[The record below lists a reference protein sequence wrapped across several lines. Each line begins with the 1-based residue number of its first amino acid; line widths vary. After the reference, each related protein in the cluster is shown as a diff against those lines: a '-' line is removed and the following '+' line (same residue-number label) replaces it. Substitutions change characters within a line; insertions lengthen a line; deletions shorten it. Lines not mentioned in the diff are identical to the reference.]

1 MNKKRLAAAI
11 AKRRKE
17 LGLTNE
23 EAGKKAGFDSPS
35 VAKQTLYRAQNKPE
49 EVSAGSM
56 LAIARSMGVPK
67 EIFDLVTEVQPSH
80 TFYEVR
86 NPDQL
91 AAFANGNSINDIKVG
106 LSHIKKSDAIES
118 IKFMKRLDLI
128 ELSEKYGR
136 YNFGKSTK
144 LEVEKILDIHKHL
157 LILRE
162 NDLRLY
168 VNWYDVSMA
177 HWREPGSRLSDNNLY
192 EMPSLSI
199 LGKISGGELGEV
211 QAKKISKNEWGFYIG
226 YLVIANDDDPNVS
239 RRNNGYELVISNIE
253 ESLKSNHLK
262 IEEYGSKTTVFKK
275 YMTGTNWED
284 WGGMNP
290 EEIEDEHALQYTYYD
305 PSEQQSEEEEAMHQ
319 HYEAWE
325 RYLDQFKF
333 FRLMCLNGTWE
344 FEPKKYFYT
353 ENEKYLP
360 WDFPEIKKLIDD
372 LEKELED
379 KKKME
384 V

>member
-67 EIFDLVTEVQPSH
+67 DIFDLVTEVQPSH

-91 AAFANGNSINDIKVG
+91 AAFANDNSINYVIADYRQ
-106 LSHIKKSDAIES
+106 IKKSDAIDS
-118 IKFMKRLDLI
+118 IKYLQGMDFTKIENENNLDV
-128 ELSEKYGR
+128 YR
-136 YNFGKSTK
+136 
-144 LEVEKILDIHKHL
+144 HL

-199 LGKISGGELGEV
+199 LGKISRGELGEV
-211 QAKKISKNEWGFYIG
+211 QAKKISKHEWGFYIG

-275 YMTGTNWED
+275 YMTGTDWEA
-284 WGGMNP
+284 WGGMKP
-290 EEIEDEHALQYTYYD
+290 EEIQDEQQSRYTYYD
-305 PSEQQSEEEEAMHQ
+305 PSEQQSEEVEEAMHQ
-319 HYEAWE
+319 HYEAWA
-325 RYLDQFKF
+325 RYHDQFKY

-344 FEPKKYFYT
+344 FEPEKYFYT
-353 ENEKYLP
+353 VSEEYLP
-360 WDFPEIKKLIDD
+360 WDFDDIKKLIDD